1 MGVCGF
7 WVWGLGL
14 SGLGVLGFRDFEFR
28 VFRVWR
34 FRPFRGLGL
43 RVVGLPRRELGLQ
56 TDYCVLGPCRCL
68 IKAVQGLRFTSYT
81 KVVDRV
87 MQSFRGFVI
96 SFARVSTGHMVSH
109 GAFLG
114 AWGFRAK
121 G

>member
-43 RVVGLPRRELGLQ
+43 RVVGLPRREYIVARTSKRLLCTWTLSMSHKSSSGL
-56 TDYCVLGPCRCL
+56 
-68 IKAVQGLRFTSYT
+68 
-81 KVVDRV
+81 KVHIIYE
-87 MQSFRGFVI
+87 GC
-96 SFARVSTGHMVSH
+96 G
-109 GAFLG
+109 
-114 AWGFRAK
+114 
-121 G
+121 